1 MIYIHKFHP
10 QYLHPF
16 QYKYMKILEDNAI
29 DYKLVDSQS
38 HTFWE
43 EINDCSLYIMFLG
56 QTLMHLQR
64 QLSLISVLDN
74 VLGIRCFPN
83 WNTAW
88 HFDDKISQYYLL
100 KSQGFPIAPSHIFWD
115 KDLAI
120 EWAKSA
126 IYPQVFKLKGGAG
139 SLNVIKVYNSKQAMK
154 LISKMF
160 GKGISN
166 GNVPGVN
173 LFKVYRNSIKT
184 LVKSKVKYSLYEL
197 GLRFGITENWSRHQG
212 YAFFQDFLPNNNY
225 DTRVTI
231 IGGRSF
237 AFQRK
242 NRPTDFRSSGSGIID
257 FSPNNIDHRCLKIAF
272 SISQKFNFQCMAYDF
287 LYDLNK
293 QPIINELSCQF
304 VDSAI
309 YSCPGYWDENLNWYE
324 GHLWP
329 QYCQLQDLLDKSD
342 LIQPEF
348 PEKSKPVLIR
358 IAP

>member
-16 QYKYMKILEDNAI
+16 QYKYMKILEENAI

-83 WNTAW
+83 WKTSW

-100 KSQGFPIAPSHIFWD
+100 KSPGFPIVPSYIFWD

-126 IYPQVFKLKGGAG
+126 DFPQVFKLKGGAG
-139 SLNVIKVYNSKQAMK
+139 SLNVIKVHNGKQAMK
-154 LISKMF
+154 LINKMF
-160 GKGISN
+160 GKGITN
-166 GNVPGVN
+166 GNIPGVN
-173 LFKVYRNSIKT
+173 LFKVYRKRIKT
-184 LVKSKVKYSLYEL
+184 LVKSKVKYKLYDF
-197 GLRFGITENWSRHQG
+197 GLRFGINENWSKHQG
-212 YAFFQDFLPNNNY
+212 YAFFQDFLPNNEY

-231 IGGRSF
+231 IGKRGF
-237 AFQRK
+237 AYQRFS
-242 NRPTDFRSSGSGIID
+242 RPNDFRASGSGNFNADPSKID
-257 FSPNNIDHRCLKIAF
+257 IRCIKIAMN
-272 SISQKFNFQCMAYDF
+272 ISNILGFQSMTYDF
-287 LYDLNK
+287 LYNAEK
-293 QPIINELSCQF
+293 MPQINEISCQF
-304 VDSAI
+304 VDWMVH
-309 YSCPGYWDENLNWYE
+309 SCPGYWDENLNWHE
-324 GHLWP
+324 GHYWP

-348 PEKSKPVLIR
+348 PEKSKPVFIR
-358 IAP
+358 IAT

>member
-1 MIYIHKFHP
+1 
-10 QYLHPF
+10 
-16 QYKYMKILEDNAI
+16 MKILEDNDI

-38 HTFWE
+38 PDFWDM
-43 EINDCSLYIMFLG
+43 INNCSLFIMFLG
-56 QTLMHLQR
+56 QTQMHLQR
-64 QLSLISVLDN
+64 QLSLISVLDK
-74 VLGIRCFPN
+74 VMGINCFPN

-184 LVKSKVKYSLYEL
+184 LVKSKV
-197 GLRFGITENWSRHQG
+197 
-212 YAFFQDFLPNNNY
+212 
-225 DTRVTI
+225 
-231 IGGRSF
+231 
-237 AFQRK
+237 
-242 NRPTDFRSSGSGIID
+242 
-257 FSPNNIDHRCLKIAF
+257 
-272 SISQKFNFQCMAYDF
+272 
-287 LYDLNK
+287 
-293 QPIINELSCQF
+293 
-304 VDSAI
+304 
-309 YSCPGYWDENLNWYE
+309 
-324 GHLWP
+324 
-329 QYCQLQDLLDKSD
+329 
-342 LIQPEF
+342 
-348 PEKSKPVLIR
+348 
-358 IAP
+358 

>member
-1 MIYIHKFHP
+1 
-10 QYLHPF
+10 
-16 QYKYMKILEDNAI
+16 
-29 DYKLVDSQS
+29 
-38 HTFWE
+38 
-43 EINDCSLYIMFLG
+43 
-56 QTLMHLQR
+56 
-64 QLSLISVLDN
+64 
-74 VLGIRCFPN
+74 
-83 WNTAW
+83 
-88 HFDDKISQYYLL
+88 
-100 KSQGFPIAPSHIFWD
+100 
-115 KDLAI
+115 
-120 EWAKSA
+120 
-126 IYPQVFKLKGGAG
+126 
-139 SLNVIKVYNSKQAMK
+139 MK

-160 GKGISN
+160 GKGIIN

-173 LFKVYRNSIKT
+173 LLKVYLNSIKT
-184 LVKSKVKYSLYEL
+184 LVKSKVKYKLYDF

-225 DTRVTI
+225 DTRVTV
-231 IGGRSF
+231 IGRRSF

-293 QPIINELSCQF
+293 QPIINELSGQF

-309 YSCPGYWDENLNWYE
+309 YSCPGYWDENLNWHE

-329 QYCQLQDLLDKSD
+329 QYCQIQDLLSKDD

-348 PEKSKPVLIR
+348 PMKNKSSLIR